1 MIKNGYKRRYF
12 WGKKS
17 FWRRDWLGF
26 CAPLVVNCILNLC
39 WTAGESYGL
48 SRALQ
53 LKSSSC
59 FVLFSPLFCAFFFC
73 LSFAFSPG
81 LVYGWL
87 LNDLR
92 VYVSRYQT
100 AVDAAGS
107 QSSLQSSLLF
117 LGSQDCND
125 GLVEHRL
132 QALLGQSWT
141 FHIATCTNLTRIK
154 ERTIS
159 RRITVQYDGQLAVI
173 IFKVRL

>member
-1 MIKNGYKRRYF
+1 MITNGYKRRYF
-12 WGKKS
+12 WGKKY
-17 FWRRDWLGF
+17 FWRRDRLGF
-26 CAPLVVNCILNLC
+26 CAPLVENCILKLC
-39 WTAGESYGL
+39 WTARESYCL

-53 LKSSSC
+53 LKSSSFSVLS
-59 FVLFSPLFCAFFFC
+59 FVHFSFFC
-73 LSFAFSPG
+73 LLPYSPG

-92 VYVSRYQT
+92 VYVSRDQA

-132 QALLGQSWT
+132 QALLGQSRA
-141 FHIATCTNLTRIK
+141 FHIATCTNLMRRKTK
-154 ERTIS
+154 GEPSVKTI
-159 RRITVQYDGQLAVI
+159 RYNTVAN
-173 IFKVRL
+173 